1 MLIPP
6 WSTDIAF
13 VFLGLFVQGMP
24 FLLLGALI
32 SGFVGTYAPLRS
44 LLSRIPKNPLFA
56 AVLAGGLGFVV
67 PSCECVAVPV
77 MRRFFQHG
85 LPLSAGLAYLLASPV
100 LNPICL
106 FSTWVAYQG
115 FHPWKMVALR
125 AAGGFILAITAAL
138 LLSRLSPGK
147 VLKGEILLPTQ
158 RGVFSDPLDPMIS
171 PGSPRWLQALG
182 TALIDFRQVSLY
194 YIAGSLAAAAF
205 QILFPPQY
213 LPSPDS
219 WWATPALMSLAVLL
233 SVCSSAD
240 AFLATSFIGFSTASQ
255 LAFLWTGP
263 VLDLKLLLV
272 YQTILQRRAIL
283 LLSIFIIL
291 VVALMSQLVLPLT

>member
-1 MLIPP
+1 MSFPT
-6 WSTDIAF
+6 WSTDTAF
-13 VFLGLFVQGMP
+13 VFLSLFVQGLP

-32 SGFVGTYAPLRS
+32 SGFVGAYIPLRP
-44 LLSRIPKNPLFA
+44 LLARIPKNPFA
-56 AVLAGGLGFVV
+56 AAMLGGSLGFVI

-77 MRRFFQHG
+77 MRRFFQQG

-115 FHPWKMVALR
+115 SQPWKVVALR
-125 AAGGFILAITAAL
+125 AGGGFLLAVIAAL
-138 LLSRLSPGK
+138 VLSRLAPSR
-147 VLKGEILLPTQ
+147 VLKGEILLP
-158 RGVFSDPLDPMIS
+158 GSDSGLPDPLDPSVS
-171 PGSPRWLQALG
+171 PASPRWLRALA
-182 TALIDFRQVSLY
+182 TSLADFRQVTLFY
-194 YIAGSLAAAAF
+194 TGGSLAAALF
-205 QILFPPQY
+205 QIL
-213 LPSPDS
+213 LPSQFIPGPAS
-219 WWATPALMSLAVLL
+219 WWATPALMALAVLL

-240 AFLATSFIGFSTASQ
+240 AFLANSFMGFPLHAQ

-283 LLSIFIIL
+283 LLSAL
-291 VVALMSQLVLPLT
+291 VVVLVGLMAAAVFFLR